1 MDQSTSLSKY
11 TARPIYRCTVVSEK
25 GFLVLTFSR
34 LLSIIDRCKVNSSL
48 KMIRLVF
55 DYTACSWYNRRES
68 FEDQLRGL

>member
-1 MDQSTSLSKY
+1 MDQSTQFSKY
-11 TARPIYRCTVVSEK
+11 TARPIYRSTVKK

-34 LLSIIDRCKVNSSL
+34 LLSIIERCKADSSR